1 MSHCDCDSHHPALMP
16 MEAAL
21 EHLLAAAS
29 PVGKQEQ
36 LGLDAA
42 LGRILAADQQSAIQA
57 PPADNSAMD
66 GYALRTADLSP
77 EGPNRLP
84 VSQRIIAGG
93 VGEPLQPGSAARIFT
108 GAPVPPG
115 ADAVVMQEQTE
126 RDGDIVEIRAEVSP
140 GQNIRRAGE
149 DIDVGQTIL
158 EAGCRLRPQEL
169 GLAATAGI
177 GELPVFRRVR
187 VAIFSTGDELLEP
200 GEPLTPG
207 KIYNSNRYMLLGLLR
222 ALQCDIIDLGVV
234 PDTLDST
241 VDAMRQAA
249 GQADLIVTTG
259 GVSVG
264 EEDHVRAA
272 VEQLGELS
280 LWRINIKPGK
290 PLAFGSVQGAYF
302 IGLPGN
308 PVSAFVTFLLFARP
322 FILKL
327 QGASALTPPEFT
339 VIARFDWPRAGS
351 RQEYLR
357 ARYLPDGS
365 GVEIYPHQGSGV
377 LTSTVWAD
385 GLVVVP
391 PKRAIKAGD
400 RVGFI
405 PFSELL

>member
-21 EHLLAAAS
+21 EHLLAAAR
-29 PVGKQEQ
+29 PVGEQEQ
-36 LGLDAA
+36 LALDAA

-222 ALQCDIIDLGVV
+222 ALQCDIIDLGVL

-241 VDAMRQAA
+241 LDAMRQAA

-290 PLAFGSVQGAYF
+290 PLAFGSVQGAHF

-391 PKRAIKAGD
+391 PKRVIKAGD

>member
-21 EHLLAAAS
+21 EHLLAVAR
-29 PVGKQEQ
+29 PVGEQER

-126 RDGDIVEIRAEVSP
+126 RHGDVVEIRADVKP

-207 KIYNSNRYMLLGLLR
+207 KIYNSNRYMLQGLLR
-222 ALQCDIIDLGVV
+222 ALQCDIIDLGVL

-290 PLAFGSVQGAYF
+290 PLAFGSVQGAHF

-365 GVEIYPHQGSGV
+365 GAKIYPHQGSGV

>member
-21 EHLLAAAS
+21 EHLLAVAR
-29 PVGKQEQ
+29 PVGEQER

-93 VGEPLQPGSAARIFT
+93 VGEPLEPGSAARIFT

-126 RDGDIVEIRAEVSP
+126 RHGDVVEIRAGVKP

-222 ALQCDIIDLGVV
+222 ALQCDIIDLGVL

-290 PLAFGSVQGAYF
+290 PLAFGSVQGAHF

>member
-21 EHLLAAAS
+21 EHLLAAAR
-29 PVGKQEQ
+29 PVGEQEQ
-36 LGLDAA
+36 LALDAA

-126 RDGDIVEIRAEVSP
+126 RHGDVVEIRADVKP

-177 GELPVFRRVR
+177 GELPVFRKVR

-222 ALQCDIIDLGVV
+222 ALQCDIIDLGVL

-241 VDAMRQAA
+241 LDAMRQAA

-290 PLAFGSVQGAYF
+290 PLAFGSVQGAHF